1 MDLAS
6 NALRRQDKVGA
17 AVILLRALR
26 RSPDLLDEYLP
37 LTLEIFTEAI
47 NGAGL
52 EKELLDVIVLC
63 AHPAAVL
70 SEVYEALE
78 SVGKSKAIEAIERM
92 RRRHTRL
99 HDLDLHYVPLPAS
112 DLSALTLDAQDAAT
126 QGISAQSLDYA
137 YVGVGVEARAQHAL
151 AASPLLSSSAGS
163 RHRRAAVTSRSGFI
177 RVRPPVQP
185 PVDVDAALSDDT
197 SDDLDAAFV
206 QATHPPVAAS
216 TSSTAPSAE
225 VSPYSPRRTP
235 AASPVSAWAPGL
247 TAEANATTRAD
258 TSSRPASPEPEPVTE
273 SAVLAALSADMF
285 PALREPSPA
294 TSPLPPTAALTLT
307 AGDQDTSSD
316 LDAQEDPED
325 RDDASP
331 TTARSLRPHPSLA
344 RSRRRLHLTAAL
356 VAVLSAGGAYTF
368 ISRHSTTQSTQ
379 RAQLNE
385 ARSLARARS
394 ASDLARA
401 RDLCLGIYQADP
413 SHHEAAA
420 WAFFFDRA
428 LASTFHQTPAIDP
441 SSWPAAIQA
450 NPLFEAG
457 LILDLLSDPQRPN
470 TAQEAQQRI
479 ASFSAWDAHPG
490 LRAWLEGRAAIA
502 AQQPKRAAAALAQAI
517 DSFELSLWPLLD
529 LGAFA
534 LAQRHH
540 DAIQAFLT
548 RALPRRAEHPFLSVA
563 HHAST
568 LSLLKPPTYAPP
580 AVDPSALADLTPTE
594 RAWTLLLASHHALF
608 ARDLVGAERL
618 AARALQSQSLP
629 ESEFLAGL
637 LHLASPSP
645 NPDAALAAFSSS
657 LPRFPTAPHM
667 REHRAFAAQAL
678 LDAARPDL
686 TLQLLLPSLDPS
698 LDPSLTTSELTLV
711 AYALSQTAQYQR
723 LSSLAEAARAS
734 GRASDDLLRLAWLAA
749 QRQGASA
756 ADLKALARSLA
767 KPDDAPAQLLL
778 LDQRL
783 PDLSFEDAF
792 SEAQRLSAS
801 FPLHPDLIALRIEL
815 LSTSGDGD
823 LASSIALSSSSS
835 SPLAHTRSQILSA
848 LALSR
853 ATSLTPDLAAA
864 AAHLPTT
871 DLYLLQ
877 AQAEIAWRAGL
888 PDLATALSSQA
899 LALDPDAPSA
909 LAIQG
914 MMQVHSQTQDAQA
927 ISLLER
933 GLQGPRTLPG
943 LLLTLAQRY
952 QRTGQ
957 IPKATHAYLLAMAK
971 PSDRAL
977 ALDLLARMFLDA
989 KRLTSGRQALNRLL
1003 SLYPNQ
1009 PPTTQIHAR
1018 IQMWMGAMYAP
1029 WTGDKEA
1036 HAWLSKAQKTLGDQ
1050 DPILLFYLGWYHE
1063 ATQRKAAAIS
1073 HYRQALALDPHFSQ
1087 AASRLD
1093 ALSSTPPRP
1102 KLKPKPKPSLSSD
1115 APDPDPTAAAVAFA
1129 DQLFP
1134 SSRSRLIPN
1143 QSFGQLITWTRDLIR
1158 RP

>member
-112 DLSALTLDAQDAAT
+112 DLSALALDAQDPAHP
-126 QGISAQSLDYA
+126 GISAQSLDYA
-137 YVGVGVEARAQHAL
+137 YVGVGVEARAQYAL

-177 RVRPPVQP
+177 RVRPPAQP
-185 PVDVDAALSDDT
+185 PADVDAPLSDT
-197 SDDLDAAFV
+197 SDDLDAAFA
-206 QATHPPVAAS
+206 QATHPPEAPP
-216 TSSTAPSAE
+216 TSWTAPSAE

-258 TSSRPASPEPEPVTE
+258 ASSRLASPEPEPVTE

-285 PALREPSPA
+285 PALRDPSPA
-294 TSPLPPTAALTLT
+294 SSPLPPTSSPTLT

-325 RDDASP
+325 LDDASP
-331 TTARSLRPHPSLA
+331 STARSLRPHPSLA
-344 RSRRRLHLTAAL
+344 KSRRRLHLTAAL

-479 ASFSAWDAHPG
+479 SSFSAWDAHPG

-502 AQQPKRAAAALAQAI
+502 AQQPKRAAAALAQAS

-548 RALPRRAEHPFLSVA
+548 RALPRRAEHPFLTVA

-568 LSLLKPPTYAPP
+568 LSLFKPPTYPAP
-580 AVDPSALADLTPTE
+580 AVDPTTLADLSPTE
-594 RAWTLLLASHHALF
+594 RAWTLLLAAHHALF
-608 ARDLVGAERL
+608 SRDLIGAERL
-618 AARALQSQSLP
+618 ASRALQSQSLP
-629 ESEFLAGL
+629 EAEFLSGL
-637 LHLASPSP
+637 LHLTAPSP
-645 NPDAALAAFSSS
+645 NPDAALASFSSS

-686 TLQLLLPSLDPS
+686 TLQLLLPTTSPDPS
-698 LDPSLTTSELTLV
+698 LSTSDLTLA
-711 AYALSQTAQYQR
+711 AYALFQTAQYPR
-723 LSSLAEAARAS
+723 LSSLAEGARAS
-734 GRASDDLLRLAWLAA
+734 GRASDDLLRLHWLAA

-756 ADLKALARSLA
+756 ADLKAIARSLA

-835 SPLAHTRSQILSA
+835 SPLAHTRSQILSS

-888 PDLATALSSQA
+888 PDLATTLSSQA
-899 LALDPDAPSA
+899 LTLDPDAPSA

-1036 HAWLSKAQKTLGDQ
+1036 LTWLSKAQKTLGDQ
-1050 DPILLFYLGWYHE
+1050 DPNLLFYLGWYHE

-1073 HYRQALALDPHFSQ
+1073 HYRQALALDPHLSQ

-1093 ALSSTPPRP
+1093 ALTSPAPRP
-1102 KLKPKPKPSLSSD
+1102 KLKPKPKPSPSSD
-1115 APDPDPTAAAVAFA
+1115 APAPDPTAAAVAFA